1 MREGELGVCLM
12 SLIATIKSRARI
24 QRTQTLQSTRILT
37 FVGLLVGMAAAGG
50 AVETLLNQWNLP
62 SFWSDVSDVIVIIL
76 LASPF
81 VYRIVFLDRKLQ
93 TQETNLILYQRLIEN
108 TLQGIMI
115 TDASKTITYV
125 NPGFTRTT
133 GFDLSE
139 MVGQTPRI
147 LQSGRQ
153 SPEFYRH
160 MWSAIYTHGQWQ
172 GEIWNRRKNG
182 EIYAE
187 WLNITAI
194 RNARGR
200 VTHYVAIFA
209 DITSQKLASAQLE
222 ASNQELLILSNTDT
236 LTDLANRRSFE
247 AALESCWQAA
257 HSNHYPLSL
266 IMLDI
271 DFFKEYNDHYGHLA
285 GDECLRQIADVARS
299 VARRQD
305 DVVARFGGEEFILLL
320 PHLSK
325 FQAATTAEQIRSE
338 IIAMAIP
345 HSRAGSGLGIV
356 SVSLGVSCI
365 IPTDPHPRALVERA
379 DHALYHAK
387 HNGRNLVMVDP

>member
-1 MREGELGVCLM
+1 MRQGELGVGLM
-12 SLIATIKSRARI
+12 SLIATIKSRTRI

-37 FVGLLVGMAAAGG
+37 FVGLLVGMAVAGV
-50 AVETLLNQWNLP
+50 AVETVLNQWNLP
-62 SFWSDVSDVIVIIL
+62 PFWSDVSDVFVIIL

-108 TLQGIMI
+108 TLQGVMI
-115 TDASKTITYV
+115 TDASKTISYV

-139 MVGQTPRI
+139 VVGQTPRI

-172 GEIWNRRKNG
+172 GEIWNRRKSG

-209 DITSQKLASAQLE
+209 DIT
-222 ASNQELLILSNTDT
+222 
-236 LTDLANRRSFE
+236 
-247 AALESCWQAA
+247 
-257 HSNHYPLSL
+257 
-266 IMLDI
+266 
-271 DFFKEYNDHYGHLA
+271 
-285 GDECLRQIADVARS
+285 
-299 VARRQD
+299 
-305 DVVARFGGEEFILLL
+305 
-320 PHLSK
+320 
-325 FQAATTAEQIRSE
+325 
-338 IIAMAIP
+338 
-345 HSRAGSGLGIV
+345 
-356 SVSLGVSCI
+356 
-365 IPTDPHPRALVERA
+365 
-379 DHALYHAK
+379 
-387 HNGRNLVMVDP
+387 